1 MSFLDDFTDFLIK
14 KGKEVPRGNLTKM
27 GGG

>member
-1 MSFLDDFTDFLIK
+1 MGILDDFNDFLIK
-14 KGKEVPRGNLTKM
+14 KGKEIPKENLTKM